1 MTAKRVLAK
10 SDMDLSIMCGRWIM
24 IMKTYSPDR
33 QQVFS
38 GEALEHTEK
47 NLLGQTQQ
55 GDGWRAQADPLSNRN
70 GVAFWAMA
78 VD

>member
-1 MTAKRVLAK
+1 
-10 SDMDLSIMCGRWIM
+10 
-24 IMKTYSPDR
+24 MKTYSPDR